1 MNNPTHN
8 DENGIMLNVQ
18 DIIQSAL
25 GVTFIYLQYAIEIN
39 KFND

>member
-1 MNNPTHN
+1 MDNPIYN

-25 GVTFIYLQYAIEIN
+25 GVTFIYL
-39 KFND
+39 

>member
-1 MNNPTHN
+1 MDHPTHN

-25 GVTFIYLQYAIEIN
+25 GVTFIYL
-39 KFND
+39 